1 MPKSL
6 AVRSRPKRATYGWRD
21 LAGDASGGAI
31 AALIALPYGL
41 AMARLMGLPPA
52 LGLFTSVATAP
63 VTAMLGRNPV
73 LIGGTASATVPFVA
87 AAVHAQGP
95 VGAAKVVLAAAGFTL
110 AFAALRL

>member
-1 MPKSL
+1 MPDTPG
-6 AVRSRPKRATYGWRD
+6 VRPRSECSTYGWRD

-52 LGLFTSVATAP
+52 LGLLTSIATAP
-63 VTAMLGRNPV
+63 VTALLGRNPV

-87 AAVHAQGP
+87 AAVHSQG
-95 VGAAKVVLAAAGFTL
+95 VAGSAKVVLAASVIL
-110 AFAALRL
+110 MAFGL